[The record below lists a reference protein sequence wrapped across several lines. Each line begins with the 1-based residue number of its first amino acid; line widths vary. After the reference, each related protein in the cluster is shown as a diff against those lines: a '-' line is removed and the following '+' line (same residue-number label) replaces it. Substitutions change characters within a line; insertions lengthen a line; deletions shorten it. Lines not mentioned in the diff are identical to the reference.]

1 MIFSL
6 DAMAAFIV
14 ILLMLSV
21 SMTHLFAQLSNQKE
35 NYEQFV
41 LQRKLI
47 EVSELMISNSEKG
60 LAIYEENTVKHH
72 EIQDKEI
79 DEFVGFYIEILEL
92 GEESEHENKQSVSR
106 IVLEE
111 GEVKVVKV
119 TAK

>member
-1 MIFSL
+1 MIFSM
-6 DAMAAFIV
+6 DVMTAFIV

-21 SMTHLFAQLSNQKE
+21 STAHLFAQLINQKE

-60 LAIYEENTVKHH
+60 LAVYEENTVKHH

-79 DEFVGFYIEILEL
+79 DESNGFYVEILEL
-92 GEESEHENKQSVSR
+92 GEESKHRNRSSVSR

-111 GEVKVVKV
+111 GVVKIVKV